1 MPLGNY
7 LERRDVQ
14 LIAVVGFLIGLLLM
28 HQYGAF
34 IAYGIPGITFHEVT
48 QTNPVSKSVVILGS
62 YGDWISYE
70 YYNQIR
76 VEWKNALGV
85 VRYSTV
91 GLTVKTQIKVEVTDL
106 ALSGFLTE
114 IKPPPFLINESE
126 TEILYKNMTVQA
138 YAYGFKV
145 TTSWSGTAQVSVI
158 EDGQTSPLMIGGPSY
173 EELHKEAVKRLVP
186 DFNKNYITSAKILMS
201 IDAPTLASDKAY
213 ELRPDYL
220 GIAGMWLADYEMVG
234 YTTGT
239 ATEMLPKSTGTA
251 VKLYRDKAL
260 TSPCWA
266 PDYDTTLG
274 KPLLTPSVVYWL
286 DHFTPASA
294 WWKISIVNL
303 GSQLVY
309 DDTRADPNYL
319 CWAWEKYPVDQDG
332 DGKTDVPAVAQ
343 WFRVDLVFRTTKDWI
358 VPKIPEYELP
368 PDVKEKMK
376 IIIVT
381 EPQNQGTPL
390 DQPPVA
396 PTIPWREIMY
406 IMLIFFGGLIAVIIV
421 YYVSKGKLGAKKT

>member
-1 MPLGNY
+1 MPIEKY
-7 LERRDVQ
+7 LERRDIQ
-14 LIAVVGFLIGLLLM
+14 MIAVAGFLIAILM
-28 HQYGAF
+28 MRQYGAF
-34 IAYGIPGITFHEVT
+34 IAYGVPGVTFHEVT
-48 QTNPVSKSVVILGS
+48 QTKPISKSVVILGS

-76 VEWKNALGV
+76 ASWKNALGV
-85 VRYSTV
+85 ERYSIV

-114 IKPPPFLINESE
+114 IKPPPFLMNE
-126 TEILYKNMTVQA
+126 TLTDLIYKNFTVQA
-138 YAYGFKV
+138 YSYGFKV
-145 TTSWSGTAQVSVI
+145 TTSWSGTAQISVI

-173 EELHKEAVKRLVP
+173 QDLHKEAVERLVP
-186 DFNKNYITSAKILMS
+186 DFNKNYLTSAKILMS
-201 IDAPTLASDKAY
+201 IDAPTLGSDKAY

-220 GIAGMWLADYEMVG
+220 GIAGMWLTNYEMVG

-239 ATEMLPKSTGTA
+239 AAEMLPKSTGTA

-266 PDYDTTLG
+266 PDYDTAMG
-274 KPLLTPSVVYWL
+274 KPLLTPDIVYWL
-286 DHFTPASA
+286 DHYVPPSA
-294 WWKISIVNL
+294 WWSISIVNL

-309 DDTRADPNYL
+309 DDSRADPNYL
-319 CWAWEKYPVDQDG
+319 CWAWEKWSD
-332 DGKTDVPAVAQ
+332 TAPAVAQ
-343 WFRVDLVFRTTKDWI
+343 WFRVDLVFRTTKDWT

-368 PDVKEKMK
+368 PDIKEKMK

-421 YYVSKGKLGAKKT
+421 YYVSKGKLGVKKT